1 MSRQVSPLL
10 ALTELPVS
18 VGCPRELSPRS
29 FPSFCNLKT
38 VESGVTFDDSSFSIS
53 KNSQQLSP
61 GFNNLLSISN
71 AHVCHITSFL
81 LGQVL
86 FSSWGS
92 SDPDLALGMSMELSF
107 RLLHGER
114 EAKGVGL
121 GLQDPAFE

>member
-1 MSRQVSPLL
+1 MNRQVSPLL

-18 VGCPRELSPRS
+18 VGCRRELSPRS

-38 VESGVTFDDSSFSIS
+38 VGLGVTFDDSSFSIS

-92 SDPDLALGMSMELSF
+92 SDPDLAVGMFMELSSGCCM
-107 RLLHGER
+107 GER
-114 EAKGVGL
+114 EAKGVG
-121 GLQDPAFE
+121 A